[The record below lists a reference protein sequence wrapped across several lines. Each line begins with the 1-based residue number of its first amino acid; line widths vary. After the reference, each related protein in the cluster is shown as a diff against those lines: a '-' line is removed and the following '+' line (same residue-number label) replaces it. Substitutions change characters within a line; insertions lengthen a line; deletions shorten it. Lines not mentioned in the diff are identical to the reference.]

1 MGAPP
6 AKRPHG
12 QVDVSLDEV
21 REVAPDPA
29 PKYPRLSGQRFGQHT
44 EFVPLNQ
51 LPQISGQRFGLN
63 TQFVPLSQ
71 PSQIPL
77 GGDDDDDEA
86 AGLMVGSQVVDDTS
100 ETTQMHYGDVNTKI
114 VGVRYY
120 RGTATIGEHVI
131 LKREPR
137 NQYDRNAIRVDNVM
151 GAQVGHIPRN
161 MAAKLASYLDNRL
174 LSVEGILTGVIG
186 AYDCPIVLKLYGP
199 SGIEQREALKRKMTD
214 DKLPLS
220 HLKQA
225 ERDEKKA
232 QKEREKAAKE
242 AAKKARTGK
251 LLEAANTLG
260 YSNLSQGEGMLSEQ
274 SMEELINQS
283 STFNPREIGQVAE
296 SFGLKE
302 SDLENMPMVDS
313 PPSLSTTLLPYQRQ
327 GLAWMIEKENPQL
340 PGAGSNDVVQLWKRQ
355 ANKFTNIATN
365 FSTATP
371 PPLAS
376 GGILADD
383 MGLGKTIQIISLIL
397 SNSKPKTPQS
407 SKTTLIVS
415 PVGVMS
421 NWRNQIQD
429 HTKEEHTPRVLIY
442 HGTGKKEAANLDQY
456 DVVVTS
462 YGALAMEYKPESKAP
477 PKKGL
482 FSLQCR
488 RVVLDEGHT
497 IRNPRSKGA
506 MAACSLR
513 ADSRW
518 TLTGTPIINTLKD
531 LYSQIRFLGLTG
543 GLEDLAVFNSVLI
556 RPLMSDDPDSR
567 LLLHALMSTICLRRR
582 KDMSFVNLR
591 LPPMAYRTLRIKFHP
606 HEQEKYEMFQ
616 SEAKGMLMEFKSKDK
631 PNTTYSH
638 LLEVIL
644 RLRQVCNHWA
654 LAKNRIDKLADL
666 LDQHKVVPLTPENI
680 KALQDMLQIRI
691 ESQETCPICLD
702 ILQDQP
708 VITACGHAFDRD
720 CIEQVIDRQH
730 KCPMCRAEI
739 DDNTTL
745 VAPAAELGESTD
757 EIKADPD
764 NPSSKIEGLIKILT
778 AQGQAE
784 GTKTVVFSQWT
795 SFLNLVEPHLR
806 NAGINFARIDGKM
819 SSLARDAAT
828 NTFSTDPN
836 CTVLLASLSV
846 CSVGL
851 NLVAANQAVLADS
864 WWAPAIED
872 QAVDRVYRLG
882 QTRETT
888 VWRLVMEDSIEDRV
902 LVIQEKKRKLMGA
915 AFREK
920 GAKRGEDRATRV
932 ADLERLLT

>member
-1 MGAPP
+1 MGAPQ
-6 AKRPHG
+6 AKRPIN
-12 QVDVSLDEV
+12 QVDLTLDEV
-21 REVAPDPA
+21 HEVAPAPP
-29 PKYPRLSGQRFGQHT
+29 PKYPRVSGQRFGQDT
-44 EFVPLNQ
+44 TFVPLNHA
-51 LPQISGQRFGLN
+51 
-63 TQFVPLSQ
+63 SQ
-71 PSQIPL
+71 VSL
-77 GGDDDDDEA
+77 DESEDDAEA
-86 AGLMVGSQVVDDTS
+86 AGLIQGSQVVDDS
-100 ETTQMHYGDVNTKI
+100 SDSTQWHYGDLHTKI

-120 RGTATIGEHVI
+120 RGQATIGEHVV
-131 LKREPR
+131 LKREPH

-174 LSVEGILTGVIG
+174 LTIEGILTGVIG

-199 SGIEQREALKRKMTD
+199 SEFDKREALKSKMAQ
-214 DKLPLS
+214 DKLPLGQFR
-220 HLKQA
+220 QA
-225 ERDEKKA
+225 EREEKKS
-232 QKEREKAAKE
+232 QKEREKAMKE
-242 AAKKARTGK
+242 AAKKARTGQ
-251 LLEAANTLG
+251 LAGAANNLG
-260 YSNLSQGEGMLSEQ
+260 YSLSQPPGEEIITEESLD
-274 SMEELINQS
+274 ELINQS

-302 SDLENMPMVDS
+302 SDLENMPMADS
-313 PPSLSTTLLPYQRQ
+313 PASLSTTLLPYQRQ
-327 GLAWMIEKENPQL
+327 GLAWMINKENPQL
-340 PGAGSNDVVQLWKRQ
+340 PKLGTDDVVQLWKRQ
-355 ANKFTNIATN
+355 GNKFTNIATN
-365 FSTATP
+365 FSTTNP

-383 MGLGKTIQIISLIL
+383 MGLGKTIQVISLIL
-397 SNSKPKTPQS
+397 SNSQPEAKES
-407 SKTTLIVS
+407 SKATLIVS

-429 HTKEEHTPRVLIY
+429 HTNPDQAPRVLIY
-442 HGTGKKEAANLDQY
+442 HGTGKKEAKNLNQY

-462 YGALAMEYKPESKAP
+462 YGALAMEYRPGTKAL
-477 PKKGL
+477 PKEGL
-482 FSLQCR
+482 FSLQWR
-488 RVVLDEGHT
+488 RIVLDEGHT

-506 MAACSLR
+506 LAACSLR

-531 LYSQIRFLGLTG
+531 LYSQVRFLGLTG

-556 RPLMSDDPDSR
+556 RPLMSDDPDAR
-567 LLLHALMSTICLRRR
+567 LLLQALMSTICLRRR
-582 KDMSFVNLR
+582 KDMGFVNLR
-591 LPPMAYRTLRIKFHP
+591 LPPLTSRVLRIKFHP

-616 SEAKGMLMEFKSKDK
+616 SEAKGMLMDFKNKDK

-654 LAKNRIDKLADL
+654 LCKNRLDKLADI
-666 LDQHKVVPLTPENI
+666 LDKHKVIPLTPENV
-680 KALQDMLQIRI
+680 KALQDVLQIRI

-702 ILQDQP
+702 TLEQP
-708 VITACGHAFDRD
+708 VITACAHAFDRD

-739 DDNTTL
+739 DDNSTL
-745 VAPAAELGESTD
+745 VAPAADMGENTD
-757 EIKADPD
+757 DVQADPD
-764 NPSSKIEGLIKILT
+764 SPSSKIEGLVKILT
-778 AQGQAE
+778 AQGQAQ
-784 GTKTVVFSQWT
+784 GTKTVIFSQWT
-795 SFLNLVEPHLR
+795 SFLNLVEPHLKQ
-806 NAGINFARIDGKM
+806 AGIDFARIDGKM
-819 SSLARDAAT
+819 NSLARDNST
-828 NTFSTDPN
+828 YRFSTDPN
-836 CTVLLASLSV
+836 CKVLLASLSV

-851 NLVAANQAVLADS
+851 NLVAANQAILADS

-902 LVIQEKKRKLMGA
+902 LAIQEQKRKLMLA

-920 GAKRGEDRATRV
+920 ASKKVDDRATRV
-932 ADLERLLT
+932 ADLEKLLT

>member
-1 MGAPP
+1 MSAPP
-6 AKRPHG
+6 AKRPIS
-12 QVDVSLDEV
+12 QVNSSPDEV
-21 REVAPDPA
+21 SEVAPAPS
-29 PKYPRLSGQRFGQHT
+29 PKYPRVSGQRFGQDT
-44 EFVPLNQ
+44 
-51 LPQISGQRFGLN
+51 
-63 TQFVPLSQ
+63 TFVPLSHA
-71 PSQIPL
+71 SQVSL
-77 GGDDDDDEA
+77 GEDEDDAEA
-86 AGLMVGSQVVDDTS
+86 ADLVQGSEVVGDSSD
-100 ETTQMHYGDVNTKI
+100 TTQLHYGDVNTRI

-120 RGTATIGEHVI
+120 KGQATIGEHVV
-131 LKREPR
+131 LKREPH

-151 GAQVGHIPRN
+151 GAQVGHIPRT

-174 LSVEGILTGVIG
+174 LDIEGILTGVIG

-199 SGIEQREALKRKMTD
+199 SEFDKRETLKRKMEQ

-232 QKEREKAAKE
+232 QKEREKAMKE
-242 AAKKARTGK
+242 AAKRARTGQ
-251 LLEAANTLG
+251 LLGAANNLG
-260 YSNLSQGEGMLSEQ
+260 YSSLSQPLGEEIIGKESLD
-274 SMEELINQS
+274 ELINLS

-302 SDLENMPMVDS
+302 SDLENMPMAES
-313 PPSLSTTLLPYQRQ
+313 PSSLSTTLLPYQRQ
-327 GLAWMIEKENPQL
+327 GLAWMISKENPQL
-340 PGAGSNDVVQLWKRQ
+340 PENGTNDVVQLWKRQ
-355 ANKFTNIATN
+355 GNKFTNIATN
-365 FSTATP
+365 FSTINS

-397 SNSKPKTPQS
+397 SNCHPKTNKS
-407 SKTTLIVS
+407 SKATLIVS

-429 HTKEEHTPRVLIY
+429 HTDPEQTPRVLIY
-442 HGTGKKEAANLDQY
+442 HGPGKKEAANLDQY

-462 YGALAMEYKPESKAP
+462 YGALAMEYRPDSKVAP
-477 PKKGL
+477 QKGL
-482 FSLQCR
+482 FSLQWR

-506 MAACSLR
+506 LAACALR

-518 TLTGTPIINTLKD
+518 SLTGTPIINTLKD
-531 LYSQIRFLGLTG
+531 LYSQIRFLGLSG

-567 LLLHALMSTICLRRR
+567 LLLQALMSTICLRRR

-591 LPPMAYRTLRIKFHP
+591 LPPLTSRVLRIKFHP

-616 SEAKGMLMEFKSKDK
+616 SEAKGMLMDFKNKDK
-631 PNTTYSH
+631 TTTTYSH

-644 RLRQVCNHWA
+644 RLRQVCNHWG
-654 LAKNRIDKLADL
+654 LCKSRLDKLSDIS
-666 LDQHKVVPLTPENI
+666 DKEQVVPLTAENI
-680 KALQDMLQIRI
+680 KGLQDMLQIRI

-702 ILQDQP
+702 MLAQP
-708 VITACGHAFDRD
+708 VITACAHAFDRE
-720 CIEQVIDRQH
+720 CIEQVIDRQQ

-739 DDNTTL
+739 ENNSAL
-745 VAPAAELGESTD
+745 VAPAADMGENTD
-757 EIKADPD
+757 DVHADPD

-778 AQGQAE
+778 AQGQAQ

-795 SFLNLVEPHLR
+795 SFLNLVEPHLQR
-806 NAGINFARIDGKM
+806 AGIEFARIDGKM
-819 SSLARDAAT
+819 TSGARDNST
-828 NTFSTDPN
+828 HRFSTHPN
-836 CTVLLASLSV
+836 CKVLLASLSV

-851 NLVAANQAVLADS
+851 NLVAANQVIIADS

-882 QTRETT
+882 QKRDTT

-902 LVIQEKKRKLMGA
+902 LAIQEQKRKLMLA

-920 GAKRGEDRATRV
+920 ASKKVDDRATRV
-932 ADLERLLT
+932 ADLEKLLT

>member
-1 MGAPP
+1 MGVPP
-6 AKRPHG
+6 GKRPI
-12 QVDVSLDEV
+12 QYVDVSLDEV
-21 REVAPDPA
+21 HEVAPSSP
-29 PKYPRLSGQRFGQHT
+29 PKYPRISGQRFGQDT
-44 EFVPLNQ
+44 TFVPLIHASHVS
-51 LPQISGQRFGLN
+51 LEDDEEDAEAADLIPG
-63 TQFVPLSQ
+63 TQD
-71 PSQIPL
+71 
-77 GGDDDDDEA
+77 GGDSDSA
-86 AGLMVGSQVVDDTS
+86 QL
-100 ETTQMHYGDVNTKI
+100 HYGDVNTKI

-120 RGTATIGEHVI
+120 RGQATIGEHVV
-131 LKREPR
+131 LKREPQ

-161 MAAKLASYLDNRL
+161 MAAKLASYMDNKL
-174 LSVEGILTGVIG
+174 LEVEGILTGVIG

-199 SGIEQREALKRKMTD
+199 SDVEKREGLKRKMEQ

-225 ERDEKKA
+225 EREAKKRE
-232 QKEREKAAKE
+232 KEREKAAKE
-242 AAKKARTGK
+242 AAKKARTGQ
-251 LLEAANTLG
+251 LLGAAAKLG
-260 YSNLSQGEGMLSEQ
+260 YSALSRPFGDEVIGEE
-274 SMEELINQS
+274 SMEELISQS
-283 STFNPREIGQVAE
+283 TTFNPREIGQVAE

-302 SDLENMPMVDS
+302 SDLENMPLADN

-327 GLAWMIEKENPQL
+327 GLAWMINKENPQL
-340 PGAGSNDVVQLWKRQ
+340 PTGADDVVQLWKKQ
-355 ANKFTNIATN
+355 GNKFTNIATN
-365 FSTATP
+365 YSTSTP
-371 PPLAS
+371 PPLAR

-397 SNSKPKTPQS
+397 SNSEPKGKGS
-407 SKTTLIVS
+407 SRATLIVS

-429 HTKEEHTPRVLIY
+429 HTHPDQTPRVLIY
-442 HGTGKKEAANLDQY
+442 HGAGKKEAAKLSEYN
-456 DVVVTS
+456 VVVAS
-462 YGALAMEYKPESKAP
+462 YGALAMEYKPDSKATP
-477 PKKGL
+477 AKGL
-482 FSLQCR
+482 FSLKWR

-497 IRNPRSKGA
+497 IRNPRSKGSS
-506 MAACSLR
+506 AACALL
-513 ADSRW
+513 AESRW

-531 LYSQIRFLGLTG
+531 LYSQIRFLKLTG
-543 GLEDLAVFNSVLI
+543 GLEEFPVFNSVLI

-567 LLLHALMSTICLRRR
+567 LLLQALMSTICLRRR

-591 LPPMAYRTLRIKFHP
+591 LPSLTSRVLRIKFHA
-606 HEQEKYEMFQ
+606 HEQEKYDMFQ
-616 SEAKGMLMEFKSKDK
+616 SEAKGMLQDMKAKDK
-631 PNTTYSH
+631 TGTTYSH

-654 LAKNRIDKLADL
+654 LAKTRIDKLAAL
-666 LDQHKVVPLTPENI
+666 LDKQQVVPLTPENI

-702 ILQDQP
+702 ILEHP
-708 VITACGHAFDRD
+708 VITACAHAFDRE

-730 KCPMCRAEI
+730 KCPMCRAGIEN
-739 DDNTTL
+739 NTTL
-745 VAPAAELGESTD
+745 VEPAAEMGEGDTD
-757 EIKADPD
+757 ETINADPN
-764 NPSSKIEGLIKILT
+764 NPSSKIEALVKILT

-795 SFLNLVEPHLR
+795 SFLNLVEPHLER
-806 NAGINFARIDGKM
+806 AGIQFARIDGKM
-819 SSLARDAAT
+819 TSLARDNST
-828 NTFSTDPN
+828 HRFSTDPQ

-851 NLVAANQAVLADS
+851 NLVAANQAILADS

-882 QTRETT
+882 QKRETT

-902 LVIQEKKRKLMGA
+902 LAVQEQKRKLMLA

-920 GAKRGEDRATRV
+920 ASKKVDDRATRV
-932 ADLERLLT
+932 ADLEKLLT